1 MIPGIDS
8 QQFKGFAI
16 RNDSGQQVALIIE
29 NDAAPTK
36 EVLMEPNEIVYNHVG
51 DVVKIYP
58 AWFLRTCQGGK
69 QVSRT
74 EVIVSDE
81 SRLTEKGEP

>member
-1 MIPGIDS
+1 MIPGIDFEK
-8 QQFKGFAI
+8 FKGFAI
-16 RNDSGQQVALIIE
+16 RNDSGNDVALIIE

-36 EVLMEPNEIVYNHVG
+36 EVLLKPGEVNYNYVG

-58 AWFLRTCQGGK
+58 AWFLRTYQGGK

-74 EVIVSDE
+74 EVLCTSKVE
-81 SRLTEKGEP
+81 AKPT

>member
-8 QQFKGFAI
+8 EKFKGFAI
-16 RNDSGQQVALIIE
+16 RNDSGQEVALIIE
-29 NDAAPTK
+29 NDAAHTK
-36 EVLMEPNEIVYNHVG
+36 EVLLKNGEVCYNHVG

-58 AWFLRTCQGGK
+58 AWFLRTYQGGR

-74 EVIVSDE
+74 EVSCIADKPK
-81 SRLTEKGEP
+81 TENP

>member
-1 MIPGIDS
+1 MIPGIDTDK
-8 QQFKGFAI
+8 FKGFAI
-16 RNDSGQQVALIIE
+16 RNDSGEDVALIIE

-36 EVLMEPNEIVYNHVG
+36 EVLLKVSEVVYNHVG

-58 AWFLRTCQGGK
+58 AWFLRTYQGGK

-74 EVIVSDE
+74 EVIIE
-81 SRLTEKGEP
+81 EEKKQ

>member
-1 MIPGIDS
+1 MIHGIES
-8 QQFKGFAI
+8 EKFKGFAI
-16 RNDSGQQVALIIE
+16 RNQSGEDVALIIE

-36 EVLMEPNEIVYNHVG
+36 EVLLKNSEVCYNHVG

-74 EVIVSDE
+74 EIVVDE
-81 SRLTEKGEP
+81 KREKE